1 MPLTRRCLPA
11 LVTALFT
18 ILLLAI
24 TSGCSHWLDRALPVR
39 DQTVTLDGLARPA
52 QVIFDRLGIPH
63 IRAGSLEDVLFVQ
76 GYVTAQDRL
85 FFMDFHRR
93 LARGELAEILGKTL
107 LPIDRFLRTIGMTR
121 MAREEARLLD
131 PETRGRIEAYAAGV
145 NVYIDSLDGARP
157 FGFSLLRY
165 DPAPWSVEDSLA
177 LCKGM
182 SWILDRKWL
191 ADIMRARLREELG
204 AERAADLL
212 LEAGPMN
219 RPIVGV
225 QGPSGKVHSSP
236 TLPDPLVLETL
247 SHFPGSEASES
258 RASGHGSIWRLPAL
272 WTGSNNW
279 VVSGAR
285 TETGMPLLANDPHL
299 QHFMISII
307 YLCHLKVDAEGID
320 VIGGTFPGI
329 PGIAIGRNDSIA
341 WGFTTTWADS
351 DDLFVEELHPEDPT
365 LYRVGDEWHRV
376 EVFTD
381 RIAVRWARDV
391 DHRSEWTRHGPIIK
405 RTGRTCLALRWAG
418 HDLPDNQMRSF
429 LALNQATNWDEF
441 NEALRSYRGGCFN
454 AVYADIQGNIA
465 YHLIGAVP
473 IRASGDGSVPAPGAD
488 SEHDWVGMIPF
499 DELPHVLNPPAGWL
513 ATANNKVVGSGYPHL
528 ITTCWEA
535 SYRQS
540 RVAELLRSKPTFT
553 VEDFKSLHGDRLSHP
568 SRFLRDRLLA
578 AASGEELAT
587 PKMLEAL
594 DRLRAWDGIM
604 TPDSQAASIVYET
617 LEAVTRRLLEPHLGS
632 ELFAEYRRSWPCQT
646 HSVEMLLRD
655 RPALWLPDGYGSY
668 DELLLESLS
677 DGLDR
682 LRDRFGTKSQEEWA
696 WGKIHALR
704 FPWFIDWIFDTGGA
718 VPLGGDDYT
727 VNVAHPT
734 ASPDVQLIVGSI
746 TGGARELSGILAD
759 PESLDVA
766 GGPCLRMIVDFS
778 DLERSVYVLDRG
790 QSEHP
795 TSPHHRDQ
803 LPLWLRTEYYP
814 MMTAWERIQ
823 AEQTAQLNLVPG
835 PDFSGAGTGTKNNR

>member
-1 MPLTRRCLPA
+1 MPLTCRWFPA
-11 LVTALFT
+11 IVTV
-18 ILLLAI
+18 LLALPVI
-24 TSGCSHWLDRALPVR
+24 HLTSGCSHWFDRSLPMR
-39 DQTVTLDGLARPA
+39 DRTVTLDGLAHPA
-52 QVIFDRLGIPH
+52 QVIFDGLGVPH
-63 IRAGSLEDVLFVQ
+63 IRAGSLEDALFVQ

-93 LARGELAEILGKTL
+93 LSRGELAEILGKTL
-107 LPIDRFLRTIGMTR
+107 LPIDRFIRTVGMTR
-121 MAREEARLLD
+121 MAREEGRLLD
-131 PETRGRIEAYAAGV
+131 PETRACIEAYAAGV
-145 NVYIDSLDGARP
+145 NAYMDSLDGDRP
-157 FGFSLLRY
+157 FGFSLLGY
-165 DPAPWSVEDSLA
+165 DPDPWSVEDSLA

-204 AERAADLL
+204 AEWAADLL

-225 QGPSGKVHSSP
+225 KPLSGNVRSGPA
-236 TLPDPLVLETL
+236 LPDPLVLETL

-307 YLCHLKVDAEGID
+307 YLCHLKVDAEGIN

-365 LYRVGDEWHRV
+365 LYRVGDEWRRV

-381 RIAVRWARDV
+381 RIAVRWGRDV
-391 DHRSEWTRHGPIIK
+391 DHRSEWTRHGPIVK
-405 RTGRTCLALRWAG
+405 RTAKTCLALRWAG
-418 HDLPDNQMRSF
+418 HDPPDNQMRSF
-429 LALNQATNWDEF
+429 LALNRASNWDEF
-441 NEALRSYRGGCFN
+441 NEAMRPYRGGCFN

-473 IRASGDGSVPAPGAD
+473 IRASGDGSVPVPGAD
-488 SEHDWVGMIPF
+488 SEHDWIGMIPF
-499 DELPHVLNPPAGWL
+499 DELPHVLNPPDGWL

-535 SYRQS
+535 SYRQG

-553 VEDFKSLHGDRLSHP
+553 AEDFKSFHGDRLSHP
-568 SRFLRDRLLA
+568 SRSLRDQLLA
-578 AASGEELAT
+578 AASREEPAA
-587 PKMLEAL
+587 PRELEAL

-604 TPDSQAASIVYET
+604 TPDSRAASIVHET
-617 LEAVTRRLLEPHLGS
+617 LEAATRRVLEPHLGA
-632 ELFAEYRRSWPCQT
+632 ELFAEYRSYWPCRT
-646 HSVEMLLRD
+646 HSVEMILAERPD
-655 RPALWLPDGYGSY
+655 RWLPDGYGSY

-677 DGLDR
+677 EGLDR
-682 LRDRFGTKSQEEWA
+682 LRDRFGTERQEEWA

-704 FPWFIDWIFDTGGA
+704 FPWFIDWIFDTGGT

-746 TGGARELSGILAD
+746 SGDSKELSRILAD

-778 DLERSVYVLDRG
+778 DLEQSVYILDRG

-795 TSPHHRDQ
+795 ASPHHRDQ
-803 LPLWLRTEYYP
+803 LPLWLETKYYP
-814 MMTAWERIQ
+814 MMTSWERIR
-823 AEQTAQLNLVPG
+823 AEQTARLDLMPG
-835 PDFSGAGTGTKNNR
+835 PDVQASAPAVGD